1 MRALDLST
9 IAVPDSD
16 FARWDIQ
23 HGAGRR
29 ILYQNVAETPTEYE
43 KQSLDSA
50 RDFCELVCGV
60 ALGEGS
66 QHATQFA
73 VWFV

>member
-1 MRALDLST
+1 MGTLLGGMYST
-9 IAVPDSD
+9 EQGEGSTS
-16 FARWDIQ
+16 
-23 HGAGRR
+23 
-29 ILYQNVAETPTEYE
+29 NVAETPTGCE
-43 KQSLDSA
+43 KHSLDSA
-50 RDFCELVCGV
+50 RDFCKLVCGV

>member
-1 MRALDLST
+1 VGCTARNRAKDLTS
-9 IAVPDSD
+9 
-16 FARWDIQ
+16 
-23 HGAGRR
+23 
-29 ILYQNVAETPTEYE
+29 NVAETPTGCE
-43 KQSLDSA
+43 KHSLDSA
-50 RDFCELVCGV
+50 RDFCKLVCGV